1 MAHHLVRVTAGVLP
15 AAFVVV
21 WSSGYLAGSIGAHSG
36 PPLALLFWRF
46 LLAFVVLGAV
56 ALVTRAPWPSRP
68 RTYVHLLVT
77 GVLLQT
83 LQFGP
88 LYLGLSMGVTAGM
101 AAMIMS
107 ACPLV
112 VAAVAVPLFAERLT
126 GWQWLGLGVG
136 FTGVAI
142 SLSGRLSS
150 HGTVAGYALTGLALL
165 GFAAG
170 TVYQKRFGQSVDLR
184 AGTTIQLLAG
194 VLTTL
199 PLAAL
204 HGGVLLPLTVA
215 AVGSSVWLA
224 LVNSIGGFTMLFLL
238 LRLRSGGAAT
248 SLLYL
253 VPPVTALL
261 ALVVLGQ
268 ATPLTVFVGMA
279 VSGVGVLL
287 VTLTLRARLG
297 RTGVALDSDAR

>member
-1 MAHHLVRVTAGVLP
+1 MAHHVARVATGALP
-15 AAFVVV
+15 AAFIVV

-46 LLAFVVLGAV
+46 LLAFVVLGV
-56 ALVTRAPWPSRP
+56 IALVTRAPWPSRP
-68 RTYVHLLVT
+68 RTYLRLLVT

-112 VAAVAVPLFAERLT
+112 VAAVAVPLFAERLN
-126 GWQWLGLGVG
+126 GRQWSGLGLGLA
-136 FTGVAI
+136 GVVI
-142 SLSGRLSS
+142 SLSGKLST

-170 TVYQKRFGQSVDLR
+170 TLYQKRFGQSVDLR
-184 AGTTIQLLAG
+184 TGTTVQLLAG

-204 HGGVLLPLTVA
+204 HGGVLLPMTVP
-215 AVGSSVWLA
+215 AVGSSIWLA

-238 LRLRSGGAAT
+238 LRLRSGSAAT

-253 VPPVTALL
+253 VPPVTALM

-268 ATPLTVFVGMA
+268 STPFTVFIGMA

-287 VTLTLRARLG
+287 VTLTLRARL
-297 RTGVALDSDAR
+297 RRSGVALDSTAR